1 MTGFPQVRGGL
12 SSLFISCALLLGKSN
27 FWRWDEKVD
36 CRGEIE
42 FKLNRNGREV
52 KRERERERVTR

>member
-1 MTGFPQVRGGL
+1 M
-12 SSLFISCALLLGKSN
+12 FISCALLLGKSN

-52 KRERERERVTR
+52 KRERE

>member
-1 MTGFPQVRGGL
+1 M
-12 SSLFISCALLLGKSN
+12 FISCALLLGKSN

-36 CRGEIE
+36 CRGRGEIE